1 MIPRILIWILAF
13 PWFLVTFVGMW
24 LWHLV
29 F

>member
-1 MIPRILIWILAF
+1 MILKILVAIIAV
-13 PWFLVTFVGMW
+13 PWLLIGIVGMW

>member
-1 MIPRILIWILAF
+1 MIMKIMVAIIAVPWLLIGIGL
-13 PWFLVTFVGMW
+13 TW